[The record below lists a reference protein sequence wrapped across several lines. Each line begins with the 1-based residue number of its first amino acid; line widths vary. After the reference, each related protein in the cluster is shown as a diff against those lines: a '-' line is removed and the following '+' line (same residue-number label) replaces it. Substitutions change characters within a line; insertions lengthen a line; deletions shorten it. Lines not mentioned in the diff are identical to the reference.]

1 MTAWLVKGGFQYGV
15 NKEFVRKKV
24 LGGYKI
30 TIHGGVTEIQRSPQN
45 SDPCILYAIMIAMT
59 RKMSLFCT
67 NYNPI
72 KFTFCNIDEVH
83 YKWTGDCVPM
93 N

>member
-1 MTAWLVKGGFQYGV
+1 MVYKQGV
-15 NKEFVRKKV
+15 HKKKSSGRIQNNYTWWGNRNK
-24 LGGYKI
+24 
-30 TIHGGVTEIQRSPQN
+30 RSPQN

-59 RKMSLFCT
+59 RKMSLFCA

-72 KFTFCNIDEVH
+72 KFIFCNIDEVH
-83 YKWTGDCVPM
+83 YKWTGDCVPL